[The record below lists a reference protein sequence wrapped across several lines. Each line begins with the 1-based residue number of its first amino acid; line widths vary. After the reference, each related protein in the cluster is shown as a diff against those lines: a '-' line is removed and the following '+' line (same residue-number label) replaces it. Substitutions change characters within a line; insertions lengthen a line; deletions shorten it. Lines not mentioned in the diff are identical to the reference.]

1 MSVKGK
7 LGIAALIA
15 ALVLVF
21 GIGRG
26 WFRNSARPVKPT
38 DAPTA
43 VSKVHSAR
51 TNKPAFLASRPRP
64 RPRPARTNMPAPA
77 TISLTDTNQIAN
89 WEETLDELLRDD
101 SDVTGK
107 AKKLLG
113 LLPRFPEDGQ
123 VEAAQ
128 HISNL
133 LADEDY
139 TAFGQLL
146 TSTNTLAGVQEVVM
160 ADLLNRPNGVKLPT
174 LLEVAR
180 NPDLSKAA
188 EALELLKL
196 HLDDD
201 LGNNWDAWQQKLEQ
215 WLKEHPE

>member
-1 MSVKGK
+1 
-7 LGIAALIA
+7 
-15 ALVLVF
+15 
-21 GIGRG
+21 
-26 WFRNSARPVKPT
+26 
-38 DAPTA
+38 
-43 VSKVHSAR
+43 
-51 TNKPAFLASRPRP
+51 
-64 RPRPARTNMPAPA
+64 MPAPD
-77 TISLTDTNQIAN
+77 TISLTDTNQITN

-133 LADEDY
+133 LGDEDY
-139 TAFGQLL
+139 AAFGQLL
-146 TSTNTLAGVQEVVM
+146 TNTNTLAGVQDVVM
-160 ADLLNRPNGVKLPT
+160 ADLLNRPNSIKLPT

-188 EALELLKL
+188 EALDLLKL
-196 HLDDD
+196 YLDDD

-215 WLKEHPE
+215 WLKDHPE